1 MTLLDALVPPTASAY
16 DLQLPSGRLS
26 ACEFGPHDGPLVL
39 CVPGLSSNQRVYDPL
54 GQRLAADGHR
64 VVALDLR
71 GRGHSEVTPPGT
83 YGRAAHARDV
93 LDAATALGAEE
104 FDLVGH
110 SMGGFVAIAVASVDP
125 GRLRR
130 VVLIDAA
137 GSPEPE
143 SLPPIIG
150 GIDRLGVVVAS
161 ADLHLERIR
170 ATGTVEPW
178 TDVYTRHYL
187 WELIETEGGVI
198 SRTSRDA
205 VVEDLQAGSPAAETL
220 WHHLTMPVL
229 EVRAT
234 RPVVPGAGFIVPAQ
248 GYARFL
254 AEVPRARGVEVDAN
268 HYVVAVH
275 DHTVEAIRQFLS

>member
-1 MTLLDALVPPTASAY
+1 MTLLGALVPPTASVF
-16 DLQLPSGRLS
+16 DLELPSGRLS
-26 ACEFGPHDGPLVL
+26 ACEFGPPDAPLVL
-39 CVPGLSSNQRVYDPL
+39 CLPGLSSNQRVYDPL
-54 GQRLAADGHR
+54 GERLAAAGHR

-93 LDAATALGAEE
+93 LDAATALGAER
-104 FDLVGH
+104 FDLIGH
-110 SMGGFVAIAVASVDP
+110 SMGGFIALAVAGLDP

-137 GSPEPE
+137 GTPEPE

-150 GIDRLGVVVAS
+150 GIDRLGLVVRTSQEYLA
-161 ADLHLERIR
+161 RIR

-178 TDVYTRHYL
+178 SEVYTRHYL
-187 WELIETEGGVI
+187 WELTQTEGGVV
-198 SRTSRDA
+198 SRTSHGA
-205 VVEDLQAGSPAAETL
+205 VVEDLQAGSAPAETL
-220 WHHLTMPVL
+220 WAALTMPVL

-234 RPVVPGAGFIVPAQ
+234 RPVVPGAGFVVPAQ
-248 GYARFL
+248 GYTRFL
-254 AEVPRARGVEVDAN
+254 EEVPLAQGVEVDAN

-275 DHTVEAIRQFLS
+275 EDTLDAIQEFLS

>member
-1 MTLLDALVPPTASAY
+1 MTLLDALVPPRARAF
-16 DLQLPSGRLS
+16 DLHLPSGRLS

-54 GQRLAADGHR
+54 GERLAGDGHR

-93 LDAATALGAEE
+93 LDAATALGAES

-110 SMGGFVAIAVASVDP
+110 SMGGFVAIAVASLDP

-130 VVLIDAA
+130 LVLIDAA
-137 GSPEPE
+137 GAPDRD

-161 ADLHLERIR
+161 ADRYLDGVR
-170 ATGTVEPW
+170 ATGTIDPW
-178 TDVYTRHYL
+178 SEVYTRLYL
-187 WELIETEGGVI
+187 WELTETEGGVI

-205 VVEDLQAGSPAAETL
+205 IVEDLQAGSPAAETL

-234 RPVVPGAGFIVPAQ
+234 RPVVPGAGFIVPTQ

-254 AEVPRARGVEVDAN
+254 DEVPQARGVEVDAN
-268 HYVVAVH
+268 HYIVTVH
-275 DHTVEAIRQFLS
+275 PDTLEAIQKFLS